1 MGRRGTVGALS
12 RRTRGV
18 GAAGSVKDY
27 PAPSYLSP
35 LAKKYWALTVEA
47 FPAGHFVSCDRVLL
61 EQFCEAAAEHK
72 KALDVIKKE
81 GRFYT
86 DAKGVKRIHPAVT
99 DARDARRAVCMLG
112 TKLRI
117 TKHSQMSQQVARTQA
132 QDGDIASRASDT
144 FADLLFNDSSA
155 SEVWQ

>member
-1 MGRRGTVGALS
+1 MGKHGVVSALGK
-12 RRTRGV
+12 RTRGV
-18 GAAGSVKDY
+18 KAAGSVKDF
-27 PAPSYLSP
+27 PAPSYLSS

-47 FPAGHFVSCDRVLL
+47 FPAGHFVNCDRVLL

-72 KALDVIKKE
+72 QALAVIKKE

-86 DAKGVKRIHPAVT
+86 DSKGVKRIHPAVT

-132 QDGDIASRASDT
+132 RDGDYAARASDA
-144 FADLLFNDSSA
+144 FADLLFNDSA
-155 SEVWQ
+155 AEARQ